1 MLNKV
6 SLIGHVGKAPENR
19 FTGGGVAVSN
29 FSLATTRRWK
39 DKSGEQKEL
48 TTWWR
53 IVAWDKLAE
62 ICGKHLHKGSKV
74 YVEGEGEER
83 KWKDREGQ
91 ERTSFEV
98 RAHVVTFLDPKPDGG
113 SGKPRD
119 SQDQR
124 PEISDED
131 IPF

>member
-1 MLNKV
+1 M
-6 SLIGHVGKAPENR
+6 IGHVGKDPEVR
-19 FTGGGVAVSN
+19 STSGGTAVCN
-29 FSLATTRRWK
+29 FSVATTRKWK
-39 DKSGEQKEL
+39 DKGGNAKEQ

-62 ICGKHLHKGSKV
+62 ICGKYVHKGSKV

-83 KWKDREGQ
+83 EWQDREGQ
-91 ERTSFEV
+91 KRTSFEV
-98 RAHVVTFLDPKPDGG
+98 RAHVVTFLDPKDE
-113 SGKPRD
+113 SRKRD

-124 PEISDED
+124 PAAEVSDED